1 MEGRN
6 RMPRHPEPYRGP
18 RDDPR
23 VLMHRGMGPLPP
35 HPAALEEEIELQHR
49 DIQRILAEN
58 RHVIDENVILQRDL
72 AALNDEMHR
81 LGQMIPKL
89 RAEKDA
95 QTRDLMERGL
105 KLETELRDI
114 EPLRTEVVQLR
125 AEAQKLNS
133 VRQDL
138 ATEVQNLTKDIT
150 RIKSENQ
157 QISAMRNDIDGMRK
171 ELTEARRAIEFEKK
185 ANEEQ
190 TEQKQVMEKNLITLA
205 REVEKLR
212 AEQLSLDRR
221 GRGAGGYGILNG
233 SPETRY
239 TGGETRYTSG
249 AYGDVYGG
257 GSWGVYDSRGSTRR

>member
-1 MEGRN
+1 
-6 RMPRHPEPYRGP
+6 MPRHPEPYGGP

-23 VLMHRGMGPLPP
+23 VLMHRGLGPLPP

-49 DIQRILAEN
+49 DIQRIFAEN
-58 RHVIDENVILQRDL
+58 RHIMDENVILQSDL
-72 AALNDEMHR
+72 AAINDEMHR
-81 LGQMIPKL
+81 LGQMIPKI

-95 QTRDLMERGL
+95 RTRDLIERGL
-105 KLETELRDI
+105 KLESELHGI
-114 EPLRTEVVQLR
+114 EPLRAEVVQLR
-125 AEAQKLNS
+125 AEVQKLDS

-138 ATEVQNLTKDIT
+138 ATQIENLTKNIT

-157 QISAMRNDIDGMRK
+157 QISAMSNDIDGMSN

-185 ANEEQ
+185 ANKEQ
-190 TEQKQVMEKNLITLA
+190 TEQKQVMEKNLITMA

-221 GRGAGGYGILNG
+221 GRGAGGYGMLNG

-239 TGGETRYTSG
+239 PGGETRYAGG
-249 AYGDVYGG
+249 AFDDVYGSG
-257 GSWGVYDSRGSTRR
+257 ARGAYDNRDSTRR

>member
-1 MEGRN
+1 MEGRY

-23 VLMHRGMGPLPP
+23 VLMHRGPGPLPP
-35 HPAALEEEIELQHR
+35 HPAALEEEIEYQHR
-49 DIQRILAEN
+49 DIQRLLSEN
-58 RHVIDENVILQRDL
+58 RHVMDENIILQRDL
-72 AALNDEMHR
+72 AAVNDEMHR
-81 LGQMIPKL
+81 LGQVIHKL
-89 RAEKDA
+89 HAEKDA
-95 QTRDLMERGL
+95 KTKDLIERGL
-105 KLETELRDI
+105 KLESELRDI
-114 EPLRTEVVQLR
+114 EPLRAEVVQLR

-133 VRQDL
+133 VRRDMVTQVQHL
-138 ATEVQNLTKDIT
+138 TEDIT
-150 RIKSENQ
+150 RVTSENQ

-190 TEQKQVMEKNLITLA
+190 SEQKQLMEKNLITMA
-205 REVEKLR
+205 REGEKLR

-233 SPETRY
+233 SPDTRY
-239 TGGETRYTSG
+239 AGGDTRYASG

>member
-1 MEGRN
+1 
-6 RMPRHPEPYRGP
+6 MPRHPEPYRDP

-23 VLMHRGMGPLPP
+23 ILMHRGLGPLPP

-58 RHVIDENVILQRDL
+58 RHVIDENAILQRDL
-72 AALNDEMHR
+72 AAVNDEMHR

-114 EPLRTEVVQLR
+114 EPLRAEVVQLR

-138 ATEVQNLTKDIT
+138 VTQVQNLTKDT
-150 RIKSENQ
+150 TSFKSENQ

-185 ANEEQ
+185 ANELQ

-221 GRGAGGYGILNG
+221 GRVAGGYGILNG

-239 TGGETRYTSG
+239 AGGETRYTSG

-257 GSWGVYDSRGSTRR
+257 GSWGEYDNRGSTRS

>member
-6 RMPRHPEPYRGP
+6 RMPRHPESYRGP

-23 VLMHRGMGPLPP
+23 VLVHRGMGPLPP

-72 AALNDEMHR
+72 AGLNDEMHR

-95 QTRDLMERGL
+95 QTRDLVERGL
-105 KLETELRDI
+105 KLESELRDV
-114 EPLRTEVVQLR
+114 EPLRAEVVQLR
-125 AEAQKLNS
+125 AEAQKSNS

-138 ATEVQNLTKDIT
+138 VTQVQNLTEDISK
-150 RIKSENQ
+150 IKSENQ

-171 ELTEARRAIEFEKK
+171 ELKEARLEVLIVHVLFL
-185 ANEEQ
+185 
-190 TEQKQVMEKNLITLA
+190 MELYCIVGT
-205 REVEKLR
+205 
-212 AEQLSLDRR
+212 
-221 GRGAGGYGILNG
+221 
-233 SPETRY
+233 
-239 TGGETRYTSG
+239 
-249 AYGDVYGG
+249 
-257 GSWGVYDSRGSTRR
+257 